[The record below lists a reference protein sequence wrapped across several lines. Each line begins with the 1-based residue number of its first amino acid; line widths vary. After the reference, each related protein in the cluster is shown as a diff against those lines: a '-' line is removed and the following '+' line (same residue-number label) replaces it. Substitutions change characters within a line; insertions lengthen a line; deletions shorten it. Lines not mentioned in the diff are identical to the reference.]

1 MQAKRLNHCKI
12 SSLGQQHAHTGRRRP
27 ATLQQQQRCRPCRG
41 LQEKGWPIGEA
52 SAKSEFEGTLL
63 ARRQLLH
70 CIAASLVLA
79 QQQLAQ
85 PPPAAAGLAQ
95 FPASELKN
103 RYILVRAGES
113 ESETQDAMLT
123 NPVWKQS
130 GMAGLSSRGKVQVVR
145 QTLPAMETLGVC
157 GEAGCWIWPSIT
169 LSTYQ
174 TAEIMAGSLGVGR
187 SRIVP
192 EYSFL
197 DARGVGALDGL
208 RVATAAQQVLEGDLL
223 DATWRPP
230 KGYDGTPNESA
241 ADVLTHMRQLMS
253 ICETQYSGE
262 DVVIVAPDSDTLSI
276 LQAAVLGVDLRQH
289 RQLGF
294 RPGEVRVLLLSD
306 KPFDTAPMSLPC
318 PKPPACR

>member
-1 MQAKRLNHCKI
+1 MV
-12 SSLGQQHAHTGRRRP
+12 
-27 ATLQQQQRCRPCRG
+27 
-41 LQEKGWPIGEA
+41 
-52 SAKSEFEGTLL
+52 
-63 ARRQLLH
+63 ARRQLLQ
-70 CIAASLVLA
+70 CVAASLVLA
-79 QQQLAQ
+79 QQQLAH
-85 PPPAAAGLAQ
+85 PPVASAGLAQ

-113 ESETQDAMLT
+113 ESETQDAVLT

-130 GMAGLSSRGKVQVVR
+130 GMAGLSSRGKAQVVR
-145 QTLPAMETLGVC
+145 QVLPSMETLGVC

-169 LSTYQ
+169 QNAYQ

-208 RVATAAQQVLEGDLL
+208 RVATANQQVLEGDML
-223 DATWRPP
+223 DVNWKPP

-241 ADVLTHMRQLMS
+241 GDVLTRLRQLLS
-253 ICETQYSGE
+253 ICETQYTGE
-262 DVVIVAPDSDTLSI
+262 DVVVVAPDSDTLSI
-276 LQAAVLGVDLRQH
+276 LQAAVLGVDLRRH
-289 RQLGF
+289 RELKF

-306 KPFDTAPMSLPC
+306 KPFDAAPMTLPC
-318 PKPPACR
+318 PRPPACR